1 MNCNLFSRPMTRRR
15 SNSHW
20 EQRDMLWC
28 VKTVHLYSKTAD
40 MNLTYAWKFK
50 VATKNRKESKVS
62 SDKQWTEHINAS
74 IHVEE
79 LWHSVHRNTC
89 PCLQPEAATGS
100 PTSVHENHVMRR
112 SRPSSSSSA
121 STWSAWLLLQKQT
134 KGLKKKMWKKKTSW
148 AAGPLRFYLK
158 KVWK

>member
-1 MNCNLFSRPMTRRR
+1 
-15 SNSHW
+15 
-20 EQRDMLWC
+20 
-28 VKTVHLYSKTAD
+28 

-62 SDKQWTEHINAS
+62 SDKQWTEHINTS

-89 PCLQPEAATGS
+89 PCLRPEAATGS
-100 PTSVHENHVMRR
+100 PTSVHENRVVRR

-134 KGLKKKMWKKKTSW
+134 KGFEKKNKNKKKKSGKKTQNLLSCW
-148 AAGPLRFYLK
+148 SLK
-158 KVWK
+158 ILLEESLKVKQETK